1 MTQQVNNSLWSLS
14 RTSKIHT
21 NILDHKEI
29 VDVAIIGGGYTGC
42 SAALRLAEAGTKVAL
57 LEAEYSGFGG
67 SGRNVGLT
75 NAGMWINPKE
85 IGKVIG
91 KDRGE
96 ILNQFLSTA

>member
-67 SGRNVGLT
+67 SGHGFLCRSSG
-75 NAGMWINPKE
+75 
-85 IGKVIG
+85 
-91 KDRGE
+91 
-96 ILNQFLSTA
+96 IL